1 MPYILVLNTN
11 SCIVFKLLKTQA
23 VKKLSEGVKEM
34 NKHFFKA
41 VLLSFT
47 LIFATVGHVDA
58 ARLGGGKSIGKAPSA
73 PMQKQATPAQKPVQQ
88 AQPAAPAAA
97 PQAPAPSRF
106 GGMGGILGGLAAG
119 LGIGYLLSHF
129 GLGEAASSLITGLLI
144 AMLAGFV
151 IMFVIRRLL
160 PAMSGAGQ
168 NANVPS
174 SGMQR
179 TSVEQA
185 PRQEPAFTPAANAF
199 AGVAAEPEAFQSTLP
214 PGFDERSFLEN
225 AKQYFVSLQKAW
237 DQGDLA
243 ALREFTTPEMFATI
257 QQDLAGRIDSANQTD
272 VVTINARLLGVETA
286 DGHYF
291 CSVQFGGMIR
301 EQQGAPASDF
311 SEIWNL
317 SKPVEGPGGWVLAGI
332 SQLV

>member
-1 MPYILVLNTN
+1 
-11 SCIVFKLLKTQA
+11 
-23 VKKLSEGVKEM
+23 M
-34 NKHFFKA
+34 NKYFFKA
-41 VLLSFT
+41 TLLSLT

-58 ARLGGGKSIGKAPSA
+58 ARLGGGKSVGRAPSA
-73 PMQKQATPAQKPVQQ
+73 PIQKQAAPVQKPAQQ
-88 AQPAAPAAA
+88 AQPAAPAPA

-144 AMLAGFV
+144 AVLAGFA
-151 IMFVIRRLL
+151 IMFVMRKLM
-160 PAMSGAGQ
+160 PKMSSAGQ
-168 NANVPS
+168 SPNLSS

-179 TSVEQA
+179 TGLDRT

-199 AGVAAEPEAFQSTLP
+199 GGVSAEPEPFQSTLP
-214 PGFDERSFLEN
+214 PGFDQQTFLEN
-225 AKQYFVSLQKAW
+225 AKQYFATLQKAW

-243 ALREFTTPEMFATI
+243 SLREFTTPEMFATI
-257 QQDLAGRIDSANQTD
+257 QQDLAGRTDASNQTD
-272 VVTINARLLGVETA
+272 VVTINAQLLGIETA

-291 CSVQFGGMIR
+291 CSVQFSGMIR

-332 SQLV
+332 TQLV

>member
-1 MPYILVLNTN
+1 
-11 SCIVFKLLKTQA
+11 
-23 VKKLSEGVKEM
+23 M

-41 VLLSFT
+41 TLLSLT

-58 ARLGGGKSIGKAPSA
+58 ARLGGGKSVGRATSA
-73 PMQKQATPAQKPVQQ
+73 PIQMQAAPVQKPAQQ
-88 AQPAAPAAA
+88 AQPAAPAPA

-144 AMLAGFV
+144 AVLAGFA
-151 IMFVIRRLL
+151 IMFVMRKLM
-160 PAMSGAGQ
+160 PKMSSAGQ
-168 NANVPS
+168 SPNLSS

-179 TSVEQA
+179 TGLDQT

-199 AGVAAEPEAFQSTLP
+199 GGVSAEPEPFQSTLP
-214 PGFDERSFLEN
+214 PGFDQQTFLEN
-225 AKQYFVSLQKAW
+225 AKQYFATLQKAW

-243 ALREFTTPEMFATI
+243 SLREFTTPEMFATI
-257 QQDLAGRIDSANQTD
+257 QQDLAGRTDASNQTD
-272 VVTINARLLGVETA
+272 VVTINAQLLGIETA

-291 CSVQFGGMIR
+291 CSVQFSGMIR

>member
-1 MPYILVLNTN
+1 
-11 SCIVFKLLKTQA
+11 
-23 VKKLSEGVKEM
+23 M

-41 VLLSFT
+41 TLLSLT

-58 ARLGGGKSIGKAPSA
+58 ARLGGGKSIGRAPSA
-73 PMQKQATPAQKPVQQ
+73 PIQKQAAPVQKPAQQ
-88 AQPAAPAAA
+88 AQPAAPAPA

-144 AMLAGFV
+144 AVLAGFA
-151 IMFVIRRLL
+151 IMFVMRKLM
-160 PAMSGAGQ
+160 PKMSSAGQ
-168 NANVPS
+168 SPNLSS

-179 TSVEQA
+179 TGLDQT

-199 AGVAAEPEAFQSTLP
+199 GGVSAEPEPFQSTLP
-214 PGFDERSFLEN
+214 PGFDQQTFLEN
-225 AKQYFVSLQKAW
+225 AKQYFATLQKAW

-243 ALREFTTPEMFATI
+243 SLREFTTPEMFATI
-257 QQDLAGRIDSANQTD
+257 QQDLAGRTDASNQTD
-272 VVTINARLLGVETA
+272 VVTINAQLLGIETA

-291 CSVQFGGMIR
+291 CSVQFSGMIR

-332 SQLV
+332 TQLV

>member
-1 MPYILVLNTN
+1 
-11 SCIVFKLLKTQA
+11 
-23 VKKLSEGVKEM
+23 M

-41 VLLSFT
+41 TLLSLT

-58 ARLGGGKSIGKAPSA
+58 ARLGGGKSIGRAPSA
-73 PMQKQATPAQKPVQQ
+73 PIQKQAAPVQKPAQQ
-88 AQPAAPAAA
+88 AQPAAPAPA

-144 AMLAGFV
+144 AVLAGFA
-151 IMFVIRRLL
+151 IMFVMRKLM
-160 PAMSGAGQ
+160 PKMSSAGQ
-168 NANVPS
+168 SPNLS
-174 SGMQR
+174 SNGMQR
-179 TSVEQA
+179 TGLDQT

-199 AGVAAEPEAFQSTLP
+199 GGVSVEPEPFQSTLP
-214 PGFDERSFLEN
+214 PGFDQQTFLEN
-225 AKQYFVSLQKAW
+225 AKQYFATLQKAW

-243 ALREFTTPEMFATI
+243 SLREFTTPEMFATI
-257 QQDLAGRIDSANQTD
+257 QQDLAGRTDASNQTD
-272 VVTINARLLGVETA
+272 VVTINAQLLGIETA

-291 CSVQFGGMIR
+291 CSVQFSGMIR

-332 SQLV
+332 TQLV

>member
-1 MPYILVLNTN
+1 
-11 SCIVFKLLKTQA
+11 
-23 VKKLSEGVKEM
+23 M

-41 VLLSFT
+41 FLLSIA
-47 LIFATVGHVDA
+47 LIFATVGPANA

-73 PMQKQATPAQKPVQQ
+73 PMQKQAAPVQKPVQQ
-88 AQPAAPAAA
+88 AAPAAPAPT

-129 GLGEAASSLITGLLI
+129 GLGEAASSMITGLLI
-144 AMLAGFV
+144 AVLAGFV
-151 IMFVIRRLL
+151 IMFVIRKLL
-160 PAMSGAGQ
+160 PSLSSAGQ
-168 NANVPS
+168 SPNLS
-174 SGMQR
+174 SNGMQR
-179 TSVEQA
+179 AGLDQT

-199 AGVAAEPEAFQSTLP
+199 GGVSAEPEPFQSTLP
-214 PGFDERSFLEN
+214 PGFDQQAFLEN
-225 AKQYFVSLQKAW
+225 AKQYFSTLQKAW

-243 ALREFTTPEMFATI
+243 SLREFTTPEMFATI
-257 QQDLAGRIDSANQTD
+257 QQDLAGRTDGSNQTD
-272 VVTINARLLGVETA
+272 VVTINAQLLGIETTDA
-286 DGHYF
+286 HYY
-291 CSVQFGGMIR
+291 CSVQFSGMIR

-317 SKPVEGPGGWVLAGI
+317 SKPVDGPGGWVLAGI

>member
-1 MPYILVLNTN
+1 M
-11 SCIVFKLLKTQA
+11 K
-23 VKKLSEGVKEM
+23 
-34 NKHFFKA
+34 KHFFKA
-41 VLLSFT
+41 IVLSMILV
-47 LIFATVGHVDA
+47 FASIAPADA
-58 ARLGGGKSIGKAPSA
+58 ARLGGGKSLGRAPSA
-73 PMQKQATPAQKPVQQ
+73 PIQKQAAPVQKPAQQ
-88 AQPAAPAAA
+88 AQPTAPAAA

-144 AMLAGFV
+144 AMLAGFA

-168 NANVPS
+168 SGNTS
-174 SGMQR
+174 SPGMQR
-179 TSVEQA
+179 ANVEQA

-199 AGVAAEPEAFQSTLP
+199 GGVGSEPEPFQSTLP
-214 PGFDERSFLEN
+214 PGFDERTFLEN
-225 AKQYFVSLQKAW
+225 AKQYFISLQKAW

-243 ALREFTTPEMFATI
+243 ALREFTTAEMFETI
-257 QQDLAGRIDSANQTD
+257 QQDLAGRTDSANQTD
-272 VVTINARLLGVETA
+272 VITLNAQLLGIETSN
-286 DGHYF
+286 GHYF
-291 CSVQFGGMIR
+291 CSVQFSGVIR
-301 EQQGAPASDF
+301 EQPNVPANDF

-317 SKPVEGPGGWVLAGI
+317 SKPVEDPGGWVLAGI

>member
-1 MPYILVLNTN
+1 
-11 SCIVFKLLKTQA
+11 
-23 VKKLSEGVKEM
+23 M
-34 NKHFFKA
+34 NKNFLKA
-41 VLLSFT
+41 ILLSLA
-47 LIFATVGHVDA
+47 LIFVTVGHVDA
-58 ARLGGGKSIGKAPSA
+58 ARLGGGKSIGRAPSA
-73 PMQKQATPAQKPVQQ
+73 PMQRQAAPAQKPVQQ
-88 AQPAAPAAA
+88 AQPTAPAPA

-144 AMLAGFV
+144 AMLAGFA

-168 NANVPS
+168 NSNIS
-174 SGMQR
+174 SQGMQR
-179 TSVEQA
+179 NSVEM

-199 AGVAAEPEAFQSTLP
+199 GGLSNGPAAFESTLP
-214 PGFDERSFLEN
+214 PGFDQQTFLEN
-225 AKQYFVSLQKAW
+225 AKQYFVTLQKAW

-257 QQDLAGRIDSANQTD
+257 QQDLAGRTDGSNQTD
-272 VVTINARLLGVETA
+272 VVTINAQLLGIETA

-291 CSVQFGGMIR
+291 CSVQFSGMIR

>member
-1 MPYILVLNTN
+1 
-11 SCIVFKLLKTQA
+11 
-23 VKKLSEGVKEM
+23 M

-41 VLLSFT
+41 VLLSVT
-47 LIFATVGHVDA
+47 LIVAMIGQVDA
-58 ARLGGGKSIGKAPSA
+58 ARLGGGRSLGRAPSA
-73 PMQKQATPAQKPVQQ
+73 PMQRQAAPVQKPVQQ
-88 AQPAAPAAA
+88 AQPAAPAPT

-129 GLGEAASSLITGLLI
+129 GLGEAASSMITGLLI

-151 IMFVIRRLL
+151 IMFIIRKML
-160 PAMSGAGQ
+160 PALSGAGQ
-168 NANVPS
+168 NSNVPPQ
-174 SGMQR
+174 GMQR
-179 TSVEQA
+179 SNIES

-199 AGVAAEPEAFQSTLP
+199 GGLSAEPAAFESTLP
-214 PGFDERSFLEN
+214 PGFDQLTFLEN
-225 AKQYFVSLQKAW
+225 AKQYFVTLQKAW

-257 QQDLAGRIDSANQTD
+257 QQDLAGRTDGSNQTD
-272 VVTINARLLGVETA
+272 VVTINAQLLGIETA
-286 DGHYF
+286 DAHYF
-291 CSVQFGGMIR
+291 CSVQFSGMIR

-311 SEIWNL
+311 SEIWIL
-317 SKPVEGPGGWVLAGI
+317 SKPVDGPGGWVLAGI

>member
-1 MPYILVLNTN
+1 M
-11 SCIVFKLLKTQA
+11 K
-23 VKKLSEGVKEM
+23 
-34 NKHFFKA
+34 KHFFKA
-41 VLLSFT
+41 TLLSLT
-47 LIFATVGHVDA
+47 LVFATVGHVDA
-58 ARLGGGKSIGKAPSA
+58 ARLGNGKSVGKAPSA

-88 AQPAAPAAA
+88 AQPAAPAPA

-129 GLGEAASSLITGLLI
+129 GLGEAASSMITGLLI
-144 AMLAGFV
+144 ALLAGFV
-151 IMFVIRRLL
+151 IMFVIRKFMPRL
-160 PAMSGAGQ
+160 STAGKSPTLEPQ
-168 NANVPS
+168 
-174 SGMQR
+174 GMQR
-179 TSVEQA
+179 SALDQA

-199 AGVAAEPEAFQSTLP
+199 GGISKEPESFESTLP
-214 PGFDERSFLEN
+214 PGFDQLTFLEN
-225 AKQYFVSLQKAW
+225 AKQYFATLQKAW

-243 ALREFTTPEMFATI
+243 SLREFTTPEMFATI
-257 QQDLAGRIDSANQTD
+257 QQDLAGRTDANNQTD
-272 VVTINARLLGVETA
+272 VVTINAQLLGIETA
-286 DGHYF
+286 DGHYY
-291 CSVQFGGMIR
+291 CSVQFSGMIR

>member
-1 MPYILVLNTN
+1 
-11 SCIVFKLLKTQA
+11 
-23 VKKLSEGVKEM
+23 M

-41 VLLSFT
+41 TLLSLT

-58 ARLGGGKSIGKAPSA
+58 ARLGGGKSVGRAPSA
-73 PMQKQATPAQKPVQQ
+73 PIQKQAAPVQKPAQQ
-88 AQPAAPAAA
+88 AQPAAPAPA

-144 AMLAGFV
+144 AVLAGFA
-151 IMFVIRRLL
+151 IMFVMRKLM
-160 PAMSGAGQ
+160 PKMSSAGQ
-168 NANVPS
+168 SPNLS
-174 SGMQR
+174 SNGMQR
-179 TSVEQA
+179 TGLDQT

-199 AGVAAEPEAFQSTLP
+199 GGVSAEPEPFQSTLP
-214 PGFDERSFLEN
+214 PGFDQRTFLEN
-225 AKQYFVSLQKAW
+225 AKQYFATLQKAW

-243 ALREFTTPEMFATI
+243 SLREFTTPEMFATI
-257 QQDLAGRIDSANQTD
+257 QQDLAGRTDASNQTD
-272 VVTINARLLGVETA
+272 VVTINAQLLGIETA

-291 CSVQFGGMIR
+291 CSVQFSGMIR

-332 SQLV
+332 TQLV